1 MTLNLETIVKK
12 TWVQKEDYG
21 TSNIS
26 QIHTLSLLLNYRPQ
40 PKWYFIRF
48 QSKSGMFEM
57 VHIRSFEHS
66 CMQDWE
72 EQVVYREVASAL

>member
-12 TWVQKEDYG
+12 LEFKKKIMAPR
-21 TSNIS
+21 TSVKFT
-26 QIHTLSLLLNYRPQ
+26 QSLLLNYRPQ

-66 CMQDWE
+66 CMQDWK
-72 EQVVYREVASAL
+72 EQVVYKEVASAL